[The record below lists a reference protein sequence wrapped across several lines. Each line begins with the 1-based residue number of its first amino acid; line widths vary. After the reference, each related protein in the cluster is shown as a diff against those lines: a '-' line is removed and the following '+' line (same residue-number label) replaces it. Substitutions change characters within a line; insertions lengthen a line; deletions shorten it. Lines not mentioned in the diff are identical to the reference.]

1 MNPSN
6 STSIEQ
12 EARDVSVA
20 NVTAIVLIWYIIAVV
35 VSRLMTEVISPGIG
49 VILPPHYHFHH
60 ILYGLVLM
68 AVGGF
73 FGLYWG
79 ERRLAV
85 LIGSWFLG
93 LGLGLAVDEVGLILV
108 TSDAGYFDPISY
120 PIIVIVAQLILI
132 AAMAARQQDR
142 KFKLQ

>member
-1 MNPSN
+1 MN
-6 STSIEQ
+6 STNPTNAATKSN
-12 EARDVSVA
+12 DVSVT
-20 NVTAIVLIWYIIAVV
+20 NVTAIVLIWYIVAVV

-49 VILPPHYHFHH
+49 MILPPHYHFHH

-68 AVGGF
+68 AFGGF

-79 ERRLAV
+79 ERKMPV

-93 LGLGLAVDEVGLILV
+93 IGLGLAVDEVGLILV

-120 PIIVIVAQLILI
+120 PIIVIVAQLIFI
-132 AAMAARQQDR
+132 AAMAARQQGR
-142 KFKLQ
+142 